1 MSPMNINTASTI
13 TILPTRTEKSASQV
27 QRKLFGDNT
36 NMNSK
41 HCYSFEGKIMLT
53 DKSVE

>member
-1 MSPMNINTASTI
+1 MNINTTSTI
-13 TILPTRTEKSASQV
+13 TILPTRKEKSASQV
-27 QRKLFGDNT
+27 QRKLFGDDT

-41 HCYSFEGKIMLT
+41 HCSSFEGKIMLT